1 MDFYRVIHVA
11 SFFVSDNNP
20 MIHIQRFTFNAF
32 QENTYVLSDH
42 TKACVVI
49 DPGCYEKSEEQ
60 ALDNYIKTN
69 ALQVKYL
76 LNTHGHVDHVLGN
89 AFVKHTYKV
98 SLYIHPQDEATLR
111 SVQVYAPSYG
121 FVHYQALAPDH
132 FLNEGDKVSFGTST
146 LEIIFVP
153 GHAPGHIAF
162 YNKEEK
168 FCIGGDVLFQRS
180 IGRTD
185 LPGGNYTTLIKSI
198 RTKFFPLGDDMV
210 VYPGHGESTTVGE
223 ERKYNPFL
231 ND

>member
-1 MDFYRVIHVA
+1 
-11 SFFVSDNNP
+11 

-32 QENTYVLSDH
+32 QENTYVLSDD

-49 DPGCYEKSEEQ
+49 DPGCYDKSEEQ

-89 AFVKHTYKV
+89 AFVKQTYKV
-98 SLYIHPQDEATLR
+98 ILYIHPQDEATLR

-121 FVHYQALAPDH
+121 FVHYQAVAPDH
-132 FLNEGDKVSFGTST
+132 FLNEGDKVNFGTST
-146 LEIIFVP
+146 LEILFVP

-198 RTKFFPLGDDMV
+198 RNKFFPLGDDMV
-210 VYPGHGESTTVGE
+210 VYPGHGEPTTVGE

>member
-1 MDFYRVIHVA
+1 
-11 SFFVSDNNP
+11 

-32 QENTYVLSDH
+32 QENTYVLSDD